1 MRRVLRYIL
10 LPMEMRLLILNLEV
24 ETPGPVHV
32 IITVLGSTPS
42 TVLTVQLA
50 TRGSP
55 TIASCMGPGGVML
68 TVGSLTIYTHNNKS
82 VGKLTY

>member
-1 MRRVLRYIL
+1 MLRYIL

-32 IITVLGSTPS
+32 IITVLGSTPL

-50 TRGSP
+50 TRGLP
-55 TIASCMGPGGVML
+55 TISPCMGPIGDMV
-68 TVGSLTIYTHNNKS
+68 TVG
-82 VGKLTY
+82 VGTVCRAIMD